1 VVNKVASV
9 SGWLGLALIHGS
21 TLPTIIGSL
30 QSGTTPDL
38 PASLVIMV
46 WSGLALFLV
55 NSIIRKDWLYMASNG
70 IGFAAQSIMMLLVV
84 IK

>member
-1 VVNKVASV
+1 MNKVASI

-21 TLPTIIGSL
+21 TLPTILGSL
-30 QSGTTPDL
+30 QSGITPDL

-46 WSGLALFLV
+46 WSGLALFLI
-55 NSIIRKDWLYMASNG
+55 NAILTKNWLYTVSNG